1 MEKIKK
7 ALQNKVFLLVLS
19 YITLLFVSFFFSYTI
34 LGKIIFP
41 EQQKKEEVILPPPKT
56 PTPYF
61 GETKREEN
69 TKNILLIGYG
79 GAGHSGG
86 FLADSIILAHFNK
99 DKKKAFL
106 ISIPRDTWL
115 ALPLDWE
122 NLKSAKINEAYAIGI
137 DDLKYPNKKPEFR
150 GKTGGGNMVKYAV
163 TQITGLSVD
172 YFAAVSFDEIVKIID
187 ILGGIEVEV
196 PVSFTDE
203 YYPIKGLENET
214 CGKTAEEIEALKQRY
229 SGFELEKQFKC
240 RYETISFKKGRV
252 KMDGSTALKFARSR
266 HSSAHGG
273 DFARSERQIAIL
285 DGIKEKLISI
295 NALDKIDELFPHLS
309 SLVTTDLDLATT
321 KDLALFAGDI
331 KEYSIEKINLTT
343 ENFLDSSKG
352 PQGQF
357 ILIPKAGE
365 NNWSEVKSY
374 ISNLLQKE
382 IE

>member
-1 MEKIKK
+1 M
-7 ALQNKVFLLVLS
+7 A
-19 YITLLFVSFFFSYTI
+19 YISLLFVSFLFSYTI

-41 EQQKKEEVILPPPKT
+41 EPEKKEDITLPPPKT

-79 GAGHSGG
+79 GAGHSGS
-86 FLADSIILAHFNK
+86 FLADSIILLHINK
-99 DKKKAFL
+99 DKKKAFF
-106 ISIPRDTWL
+106 ISIPRDIWL

-122 NLKSAKINEAYAIGI
+122 NLKPAKINEAYAIGI

-163 TQITGLSVD
+163 TQIIGLPVD
-172 YFAAVSFDEIVKIID
+172 YFASVSFDEIVKIID

-203 YYPIKGLENET
+203 YYPVKGLENET
-214 CGKTAEEIEALKQRY
+214 CGKTLDEIEALKQKY

-240 RYETISFKKGRV
+240 RYETIRFEKGRT
-252 KMDGSTALKFARSR
+252 KMDGETALKFARSR
-266 HSSAHGG
+266 HSTAHGG
-273 DFARSERQIAIL
+273 DFARSERQMAIL
-285 DGIKEKLISI
+285 VGIKEKLISI
-295 NALDKIDELFPHLS
+295 NALEKIDDLFPHFS
-309 SLVTTDLDLATT
+309 SLVTTDLDLATV
-321 KDLALFAGDI
+321 KDIALFLGNID
-331 KEYSIEKINLTT
+331 EYSIEKVNLTT

-352 PQGQF
+352 PKGQF
-357 ILIPKAGE
+357 ILVPKGGE
-365 NNWSEVKSY
+365 NNWNEVKKY
-374 ISNLLQKE
+374 ISNLLKKD